1 MMNDR
6 LTIAVQKSGRLN
18 EPSLQLLTDAGLA
31 FSNGKQQLKMSV
43 SNFPLD
49 IYFLRDDDI
58 PEYVEDKVVDAGIV
72 GENVLAEQGR
82 RGHVIALL
90 GFAKC
95 RLSLAVPRSSPATSA
110 RDLEGKT
117 IATSYP
123 AVLRNYLQKAGISAG
138 IREISGSVELAP
150 GMGLAD
156 CVCDLVSSGST
167 LLSNG
172 LRELEVVMNSQAV
185 LVSGTGLGESK
196 TDLLER
202 LVFRIR
208 AVQSARKNK
217 YILLNCPDSSI
228 GPITEVI
235 PGMKSPTIMPLGKP
249 GWSSLHSVVD
259 EDSFWEKIDRLKA
272 LGAEGILVIPIEKM
286 IA

>member
-1 MMNDR
+1 MTNDR

-31 FSNGKQQLKMSV
+31 FSNGKQQLKLSV

-58 PEYVEDKVVDAGIV
+58 PEYVEDRVVDAGIV

-82 RGHVIALL
+82 RGQVIAAL

-95 RLSLAVPRSSPATSA
+95 RLSLAVPRSSPFTSA
-110 RDLEGKT
+110 SDLAGKT

-123 AVLRNYLQKAGISAG
+123 ALLKNFLQQNGISAA

-156 CVCDLVSSGST
+156 CICDIVSSGST
-167 LLSNG
+167 LLGNG

-185 LVSGTGLGESK
+185 LVSGTDLSQPK
-196 TDLLER
+196 IDLLER

-217 YILLNCPDSSI
+217 YILLNCPDTSI
-228 GPITEVI
+228 GAITEVI
-235 PGMKSPTIMPLGKP
+235 PGMKSPTIMPLGRP